1 MKTIFFKLW
10 ALLFGVSA
18 VMVSCSKDDDNN
30 PINDPIPTV
39 IQADNEWH
47 TDSLVKGEIK
57 WYKVMGDP
65 TFVTLVVEWSEADY
79 HGTSKSFTA
88 DIKVSAYHL
97 DGVTPYFE
105 NKDNG
110 YGENAKSME
119 LSAEKEVL
127 VKVELNDETRP
138 GTFAIKST
146 GTTANEVTY
155 ETLTI
160 SNTWTETT
168 IAEGQVKGFQVDCT
182 GKAQVYI
189 IWAEAGS
196 PESGYTA
203 DLMGSVFKSDGT
215 TLYKIVDNG
224 KDFLNKSNSAS
235 DNPKAIAVDASDK
248 IVKILIAK
256 ETAVGTFAIK
266 VVEVGN

>member
-1 MKTIFFKLW
+1 MKTTFFKLW
-10 ALLFGVSA
+10 ALLFGLSSI
-18 VMVSCSKDDDNN
+18 MVSCSNDNDN

-57 WYKVMGDP
+57 WYKVTGDP
-65 TFVTLVVEWSEADY
+65 TFITMVVEWSEADY
-79 HGTSKSFTA
+79 HGTSKTFTA
-88 DIKVSAYHL
+88 DIKVSAYQL

-110 YGENAKSME
+110 YGENAKSIE

-127 VKVELNDETRP
+127 LKVVLNDEVRP
-138 GTFAIKST
+138 GTFALKTT

-160 SNTWTETT
+160 SDTWTEAT
-168 IAEGQVKGFQVDCT
+168 ISEGQTKGFQVDCT
-182 GKAQVYI
+182 GKTQVYI

-196 PESGYTA
+196 PETGYTA
-203 DLMGSVFKSDGT
+203 DVMGSVFKSDGT
-215 TLYKIVDNG
+215 NLYKIVENG
-224 KDFLNKSNSAS
+224 KDFLNKSNSGS
-235 DNPKAIAVDASDK
+235 DNPKAIAVDATNK
-248 IVKILIAK
+248 IVKIQIAK

-266 VVEVGN
+266 VVEVAK